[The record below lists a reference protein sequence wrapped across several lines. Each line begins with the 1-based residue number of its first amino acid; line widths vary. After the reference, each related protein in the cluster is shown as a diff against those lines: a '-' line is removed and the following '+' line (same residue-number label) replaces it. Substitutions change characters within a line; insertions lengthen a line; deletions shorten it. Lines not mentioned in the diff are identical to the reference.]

1 MKSEFLKAALVAV
14 ALAAGFWVFAGG
26 MGRTSGEEARKL
38 VEKGAI
44 LIDVRTT
51 EEYAQGHIDGAKN
64 IPVQNLDT
72 RMSELPKDK
81 AIVVYCRS
89 GARSSRAMRML
100 KEKGFT
106 QVYDLGGMSNW

>member
-1 MKSEFLKAALVAV
+1 
-14 ALAAGFWVFAGG
+14 VFAGG
-26 MGRTSGEEARKL
+26 MGRTSGAEARKL
-38 VEKGAI
+38 VENGAI
-44 LIDVRTT
+44 LVDVRTI
-51 EEYAQGHIDGAKN
+51 EEFAQGRIEGAKN
-64 IPVQNLDT
+64 IPVQNLEA

-106 QVYDLGGMSNW
+106 QVYDIGGISNW